1 MALESLKKL
10 YNGVSSQQVDI
21 GDFDTFKSKMQ
32 SSESRRKFYDQVSGL
47 GIDIGDYET
56 FELKVSSPSPS
67 VDVNEFFVDP
77 NDSLNQQDSFK
88 QSIYDSVKRQ
98 ENSIAT
104 NNPYGVNLPR
114 KKSNVD
120 KIASLGGKVMEGSQT
135 LLEFDSLDNG
145 LQVGEEIIDNILNQT
160 NNDPSKFY
168 SSYSGLPED
177 SPEVKSFVEIFNEQ
191 RQKYTPKQE
200 TNLDRIIRALEQGK
214 QNPQYIMKTASEPDA
229 VDRLTKSATP
239 LPKFVMGIPTS
250 EITTAQ
256 VKRRER
262 LTPKEIAQAQ
272 NKLFLQRE
280 IAKEKKKGLSE
291 RDAYRKVV
299 SSAGGTPPSVVN
311 LAMEKS
317 ITGAVFRIMNLNQTV
332 MLDDYPQAEIKEV
345 SDMVSLDFLEQVV
358 SGAVAMVM
366 PVDAMLF
373 GLGGKAGAKVGQKSI
388 EALPQL
394 KRISKFADEA
404 ARLVSKGTNTPLP
417 QVRVLAKEAVHRM
430 TGGAGGFGAF
440 DAGRNIV
447 DQIENTGE
455 IDVVEALEATLKG
468 MVIGG
473 SVGSLGFAGAK
484 AGNLIGS
491 KTSKAGEF
499 SAEVFGLGTVAPV
512 IEGEPI
518 TKQGYVEAAGTIIG
532 LKFLKQFSAE
542 NQRRITESLGE
553 EIQRRTEQS
562 GKRMDEVAN
571 EIGDRLKTSFELAIE
586 GKSPEKS
593 RSVMIDK
600 GMEFDLSVKK
610 TEKPLSE
617 DPSRPLRVTDVLVS
631 EKVVG
636 LKGVKEPG
644 SVEYTP
650 RNQTRPER
658 MQIESDIRRLA
669 SDMKTLEKN
678 GAQQKLLDDMQNSI
692 DAKVAKLNEIAVER
706 KDIENLFTPPEVL
719 KQTQRRVVST
729 EQVAKDVVESRLQFQ
744 ERVKGLE
751 SQLASRD
758 KAEQKRLEAYLK
770 EKDIYNR
777 PFEPNPFLEVPL
789 HPADAGR
796 RVLESIQ
803 SPKQTVQQ
811 LPTEKK
817 LKGFEI
823 QKEFT
828 DLDLTVK
835 ANETALQN
843 PNLTPMQKQRLEA
856 SNQKAKELLRD
867 TQDRA
872 NIEGLELQ
880 MFMGIPTP
888 SILKSLFGSS
898 KKRPRALREQEVER
912 LYNQAIKRLDKKIEN
927 EGIKVETQDP
937 VSVEPIRPQ
946 GFGEKVYNVFFSD
959 LIERTANVGT
969 QTSIQAAESGR
980 RAIDITKETY
990 GRLAPTLDVI
1000 LKQSGKMF
1008 GAEGKAVR
1016 ELSEFVEVDVGA
1028 GNKVLMSNLH
1038 AGIEGYPVKLSKEAK
1053 KQIEKIKDLIEERGK
1068 IFEEIGLMQEG
1079 ADGKI
1084 RPFKVIGRNI
1094 APRIMSGEFY
1104 TIIQRGPN
1112 TKSNEYNILVS
1123 EFAKANG
1130 ATEKQVRDYFNEFRD
1145 NFTGSGGLTLQGGV
1159 PASRPTRTTQAEH
1172 SRKWKHI
1179 PQAIKV
1185 GKDLIPIVEYRPFEY
1200 ARRLV
1205 ETGSSRVGVAKVF
1218 GQELAG
1224 TSTINKIKEQLSNEG
1239 VSVVEF
1245 HEMIKGLSGVPIE
1258 PSLVIGTS
1266 KGVRA
1271 INATYDVL
1279 KTTSLSASAIP
1290 NLGEFLGSTRRFAGT
1305 AGLAK
1310 ALFDLKLGLP
1320 TAKAKQLEAYLDSIG
1335 AITKDIANFSIDPNR
1350 PVSSFIRALNEAQ
1363 RSAFVYRYMNQLQ
1376 EATAAVVAF
1385 NKVETYKQGKGKNID
1400 KIFLREMGFSRED
1413 ARLMVSGNAPQ
1424 RLYDA
1429 LIRRAPAHLT
1439 GGAQR
1444 VGEQSRAESSRIFK
1458 ALTAFETY
1466 AQMKIRSL
1474 NRVAKTYGTVTRE
1487 AFAERNY
1494 GKAVDAHRALL
1505 SEFYGLAISGLTAQ
1519 FALSYF
1525 YGGEDNVEIK
1535 YNEAK
1540 DDPFRALIDA
1550 WTYTAFGGIYG
1561 QILKATGGDVG
1572 IDRLYPITVMRETVG
1587 AVTGTG
1593 RYTYDE
1599 GMDRAIKFGERF
1611 APANKAFKN
1620 ALVTVG
1626 LGSPEA
1632 RKSDNAIRAYYRW
1645 KIENKY
1651 GGKYTSVPDENIK
1664 KFRTNMIKAYEAFR
1678 KQKPEREVY
1687 QLLMKAVT
1695 ESGKDLSSVSSSLNG
1710 KRLLTKSKIAPGAGD
1725 EEFTKRKNELKKRI
1739 GQEAYNRLV
1748 IHDELLSLIA
1758 EDF

>member
-1 MALESLKKL
+1 MALESLQKL
-10 YNGVSSQQVDI
+10 YNGVTSQRIDI
-21 GDFDTFKSKMQ
+21 GDFDTFKTKMQ
-32 SSESRRKFYDQVSGL
+32 NPKSRRSFYDQVSGL

-56 FELKVSSPSPS
+56 FELKVSSPVSHVS
-67 VDVNEFFVDP
+67 SNEFFVDP
-77 NDSLNQQDSFK
+77 DEVASQQDSFK
-88 QSIYDSVKRQ
+88 QGIYDSVKRQ
-98 ENSIAT
+98 ENSVAK

-120 KIASLGGKVMEGSQT
+120 KIQGLGGRVMQGSQT
-135 LLEFDSLDNG
+135 LLEFDSLENG
-145 LQVGEEIIDNILNQT
+145 VKAGEEIIDNILSAT
-160 NNDPSKFY
+160 SNDPSKFY

-177 SPEVKSFVEIFNEQ
+177 SPEVKSFVEIFNENK
-191 RQKYTPKQE
+191 QKATPKQE
-200 TNLDRIIRALEQGK
+200 SNLDRIMRALEQGK
-214 QNPQYIMKTASEPDA
+214 NNPQYIMKTASEPDA
-229 VDRLTKSATP
+229 VERLVKSVNP

-250 EITTAQ
+250 EIPTEQ
-256 VKRRER
+256 IKRREK
-262 LTPKEIAQAQ
+262 LTPKQIAEAQ

-280 IAKEKKKGLSE
+280 IAKEKKENGLSE

-299 SSAGGTPPSVVN
+299 SSAGGTPPSVVD

-317 ITGAVFRIMNLNQTV
+317 ITGAVFRIMNLDQKT
-332 MLDDYPQAEIKEV
+332 MLVDYPQAEIEEI
-345 SDMVSLDFLEQVV
+345 SDMVSVDFLEQVV
-358 SGAVAMVM
+358 SGAVSMVM

-373 GLGGKAGAKVGQKSI
+373 GVGGKAGAKVGQKAI
-388 EALPQL
+388 ETLPKL
-394 KRISKFADEA
+394 KTVAKYADEA
-404 ARLVSKGTNTPLP
+404 ANKISKGFNVPLP
-417 QVRVLAKEAVHRM
+417 QVRVLAKEAVSRI

-440 DAGRNIV
+440 DAGRNIAE
-447 DQIENTGE
+447 QIETTGE
-455 IDVVEALEATLKG
+455 LDVVEALEALLTG
-468 MVIGG
+468 IAIGG
-473 SVGSLGFAGAK
+473 SVGSLGLAGAK
-484 AGNLIGS
+484 AGNFIGGG
-491 KTSKAGEF
+491 KGAKVGEF
-499 SAEVFGLGTVAPV
+499 SMEVVGLGTVAPV
-512 IEGEPI
+512 LEGEPI

-542 NQRRITESLGE
+542 NQRRMTESLGE

-571 EIGDRLKTSFELAIE
+571 EIGNRLKTSFELAIE
-586 GKSPEKS
+586 GKSPEKF

-600 GMEFDLSVKK
+600 GMEFDLSVKR

-617 DPSRPLRVTDVLVS
+617 DPLRPLRITDVLVS
-631 EKVVG
+631 EKVMG

-650 RNQTRPER
+650 RNQNRPER

-678 GAQQKLLDDMQNSI
+678 GVQQKVLDDMQNRI
-692 DAKVAKLNEIAVER
+692 DARVAKLNEIAVER
-706 KDIENLFTPPEVL
+706 KDIENLFIPPETL
-719 KQTQRRVVST
+719 RQTQRKVVST
-729 EQVAKDVVESRLQFQ
+729 EQVAREVVERRTQFQ
-744 ERVKGLE
+744 QRVEGLE

-758 KAEQKRLEAYLK
+758 RAEQKRLDTYLK
-770 EKDIYNR
+770 EKEIYNR
-777 PFEPNPFLEVPL
+777 PFEPNPLLAVPL

-796 RVLESIQ
+796 RAIEAIKK
-803 SPKQTVQQ
+803 PKLTVQQ
-811 LPTEKK
+811 LPAKDK
-817 LKGFEI
+817 LKGYQI

-835 ANETALQN
+835 ANQQALQN
-843 PNLTPMQKQRLEA
+843 PNLTPIQKQNLER
-856 SNQKAKELLRD
+856 SGQKAKELLND
-867 TQDRA
+867 VKERA
-872 NIEGLELQ
+872 EVEGVELQ

-898 KKRPRALREQEVER
+898 KKRPRNLREAEVDR
-912 LYNQAIKRLDKKIEN
+912 LYNQAIERLDNKIKN
-927 EGIKVETQDP
+927 EGITVEPKEP
-937 VSVEPIRPQ
+937 VSVEPIKPQ

-969 QTSIQAAESGR
+969 PTSIRAAESGR

-1000 LKQSGKMF
+1000 LSQSGKMF

-1016 ELSEFVEVDVGA
+1016 ELSEFVEVNVGG
-1028 GNKVLMSNLH
+1028 GNTVLMSKLH
-1038 AGIEGYPVKLSKEAK
+1038 AGIEGYPVKLSKQAK
-1053 KQIEKIKDLIEERGK
+1053 KQLEPVKNLIEERGK
-1068 IFEEIGLMQEG
+1068 IYEEIGLMQEG
-1079 ADGKI
+1079 ADGKVK
-1084 RPFKVIGRNI
+1084 PFKVLGRNI

-1104 TIIQRGPN
+1104 TIIQRGPSTNEFN
-1112 TKSNEYNILVS
+1112 TLVS

-1130 ATEKQVRDYFNEFRD
+1130 APEKQVRDYFNEFRD

-1159 PASRPTRTTQAEH
+1159 PANRPTRTTQAEH

-1179 PQAIKV
+1179 PHAIKV
-1185 GKDLIPIVEYRPFEY
+1185 GKDLIPIVEHRPFEY
-1200 ARRLV
+1200 ARRLA
-1205 ETGSSRVGVAKVF
+1205 ETGSSRVGVTKVF

-1224 TSTINKIKEQLSNEG
+1224 TSTINKIKDQLSNEK
-1239 VSVVEF
+1239 VSVAEF

-1258 PSLVIGTS
+1258 PSLIAGTS

-1271 INATYDVL
+1271 INAAYDVL

-1305 AGLAK
+1305 TGLVK
-1310 ALFDLKLGLP
+1310 ALSDLRLGLP
-1320 TAKAKQLEAYLDSIG
+1320 TAKAKQLEAYMDSIG
-1335 AITKDIANFSIDPNR
+1335 AITKDVANFSIDPNR
-1350 PVSSFIRALNEAQ
+1350 PISSFVRALNEAQ

-1400 KIFLREMGFSRED
+1400 KIFLREMGFSRQD
-1413 ARLMVSGNAPQ
+1413 ASFMVSGKAPQ

-1458 ALTAFETY
+1458 AVTAFETY

-1474 NRVAKTYGTVTRE
+1474 NRVAKTYGAVTRE
-1487 AFAERNY
+1487 AFSERNY
-1494 GKAVDAHRALL
+1494 SKAVDAHRAMF
-1505 SEFYGLAISGLTAQ
+1505 SEIYGLAISGLTAQ

-1535 YNEAK
+1535 YNEAMNN
-1540 DDPFRALIDA
+1540 PFRALKDA

-1572 IDRLYPITVMRETVG
+1572 IDRLYPVTVIRETIG

-1599 GMDRAIKFGERF
+1599 GMDRAIKFTERF

-1620 ALVTVG
+1620 GLVAMG
-1626 LGSPEA
+1626 FGSPEA
-1632 RKSDNAIRAYYRW
+1632 KKTDNAISAYYRW

-1664 KFRTNMIKAYEAFR
+1664 KFRTNMIKAYKAFR
-1678 KQKPEREVY
+1678 EQKGDKEV
-1687 QLLMKAVT
+1687 LRLSFNAVS
-1695 ESGKDLSSVSSSLNG
+1695 ESGKDIASISRSLTG
-1710 KRLLTKSKIAPGAGD
+1710 KKLLTKSKIAPGSSD
-1725 EEFTKRKNELKKRI
+1725 PEFTKRKNELKKRI
-1739 GQEAYNRLV
+1739 GQKAFNRLV
-1748 IHDELLSLIA
+1748 IHDQLLDLLA
-1758 EDF
+1758 DLF